1 MGQRRREPGE
11 AQSDRVNAENGHPS
25 RDVGTRSP
33 WGPPTAS
40 KYIFC
45 TDEIVWIENKI
56 GAKRKFLWWQQ
67 VGKRRG
73 SSGHEAEDRGVTPD
87 LLLVHLLSAAAA
99 RGRVG

>member
-1 MGQRRREPGE
+1 MTGSTLRTATPPGM
-11 AQSDRVNAENGHPS
+11 
-25 RDVGTRSP
+25 
-33 WGPPTAS
+33 WGLVLPGVPPLLVSTF
-40 KYIFC
+40 FC